1 VRTLKS
7 TFAAYLFLA
16 PTLIVLAIFVYLP
29 VFTSFQLSLHRVAPF
44 GGRMIFVGF
53 ENYIRLL
60 TSPDYW
66 NSVRVTFLFVLGV
79 VPFGLFLAV
88 LLAVALSYPV
98 RRLSSLHRLLIFVPV
113 VISSAVAGVL
123 FRWLYH
129 PVVGYINYWLSLV
142 GIQGPNWLA
151 DKQWALVA
159 VILATMWKEFGFN
172 VIIALAG
179 VQAIDNALYDAA
191 KVDGAG
197 TWQRL
202 WRITLPLLTP
212 TLFFLLIINVIHS
225 FEAFGQIDVL
235 TQGGPGRATTTM
247 VYSIY
252 RDAFVGTPQRGL
264 ASAQAYLLSL
274 VVIAM
279 SFIQFFGLEKKVHY
293 Q

>member
-1 VRTLKS
+1 VRKLKS
-7 TFAAYLFLA
+7 SFAAYLFLA

-44 GGRMIFVGF
+44 GGRMIFVGL
-53 ENYIRLL
+53 ENYVRLL

-142 GIQGPNWLA
+142 GIEGPNWLA
-151 DKQWALVA
+151 DPNWALIG